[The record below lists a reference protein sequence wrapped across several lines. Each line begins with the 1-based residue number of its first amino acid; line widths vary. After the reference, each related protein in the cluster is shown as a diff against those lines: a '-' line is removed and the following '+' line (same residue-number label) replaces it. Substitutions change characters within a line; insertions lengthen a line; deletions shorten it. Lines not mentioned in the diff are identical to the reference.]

1 MKRKTILLQLF
12 IGLATIANAQSST
25 VCNQDGTVTFNYK
38 NDQAKDVQ
46 IDVQFAGRKPMTRD
60 AKTGLW
66 TVTLGP
72 AAPDMYPYC
81 FIVDGTSV
89 MDPLND
95 QYFPNEGFKNS
106 LLEIPGKESLP
117 HDIRPVPHG
126 KVEYIHYYSK
136 SLGATN
142 QAVVCLPPAYEK
154 NPQKKYPVFYL
165 ISGTTDTEEVY
176 YKVGRVNYILD
187 NLIAEGKAEEMIVV
201 LPYGN
206 PYKLLAAPPSAAS
219 GAPQTRFGGD
229 VFSLDLNNDLMPYVE
244 SHYRTINDAD
254 HRAIGGFSRG
264 GNQALYN
271 GLSHLDKFS
280 YLCSYSSF
288 TSTDIPGVYDNA
300 ADTNSKIRLFWLGV
314 GTDDFLY
321 GNARDYMAFLDD
333 HGIRSVK
340 EYTHDKYGHT
350 WMNAKYFLSKTL
362 PLLFKPEA
370 AEQAM
375 KEGKPAL
382 AATGKE
388 PQFTAGVMARLFP
401 RPIVSPEY
409 KYDSVIFRMK
419 APEAKEVKLAGETFG
434 RPITMQRDSDGVWS
448 AEVSEHIYE
457 AFTYYFLVDGTPVAD
472 PQNMY
477 LAPSKGF
484 KPSICNNPAAT
495 FNYATMADIE
505 HGVVSY
511 DLNNQTGRYRPAQGE
526 PAFCIRLV
534 PGKDDT
540 IESWFKIGG
549 ADVMA
554 DKFIAAKKL
563 PPFCIMTGC
572 EGNDACCHGK
582 DKSCDKKVYTIKA
595 DEYNTWPERRHALE
609 SLLDSL
615 ILQSAVR
622 GEASVNL
629 PLFQTK
635 YTADPSPLVV
645 GDRLFL
651 FTSHDASPED
661 IPDLNEKN
669 SAGFFMYDWL
679 LWSTTDMVNWTE
691 HGAVASL
698 KDIPWRSRE
707 NGAWAI
713 QTVERNGKYYLYAP
727 LHGHGIAVL
736 EADSPYGPF
745 KDPLGKPLVWDQ
757 SNWYDIDPSVYTDDD
772 GQAWLYWGNPHT
784 FYASLNDDMIS
795 LKGDVVKLPHIKHYQ
810 EGPWFYKR
818 SLTPNPSPKGEGS
831 KYYLAYASTC
841 CPEAL
846 GYAMSDSPTG
856 PWEWKNYIMRP
867 TLRDRGNHPGICD
880 FKGHSYIFGQSYDLM
895 HLDTFT
901 HHERRSVSA
910 AEITYNADGTI
921 QEVPY
926 WLDQEPL
933 KQLCWLDPYQ
943 RVEAETMAWGYGLK
957 SAKMGIPNTGVVAD
971 MPASTGK
978 RNMYIYDINDGEFI
992 KLRGVDFSN
1001 GAKRF
1006 YITAAATGSCQ
1017 VTLRLDNKQGPVV
1030 GTVALSKTGSVDKY
1044 RKFSCKVAG
1053 AEGVHDLYLCFSE
1066 STGDVRLDWW
1076 QFKK

>member
-1 MKRKTILLQLF
+1 M
-12 IGLATIANAQSST
+12 ATAQNI
-25 VCNQDGTVTFNYK
+25 CHEDGTVTFQYK
-38 NDQAKDVQ
+38 NDQAKEVMV
-46 IDVQFAGRKPMTRD
+46 DVQFAGRNAMTRD

-81 FIVDGTSV
+81 FIVDGVSV
-89 MDPLND
+89 MDPENP

-106 LLEIPGKESLP
+106 LLEIPASKGKLA
-117 HDIRPVPHG
+117 HDILDVPHG
-126 KVEYIHYYSK
+126 KLEYIHYYSK

-142 QAVVCLPPAYEK
+142 QAVVYLPPKYQENK
-154 NPQKKYPVFYL
+154 DKKYPVFYL

-187 NLIAEGKAEEMIVV
+187 NLLAEGKAEEMIVV

-206 PYKLLAAPPSAAS
+206 PYKLLPTPPSL
-219 GAPQTRFGGD
+219 GLGGMPQTMFGKD
-229 VFSLDLNNDLMPYVE
+229 VFSLDLTDDLMPYVE
-244 SHYRTINDAD
+244 QHYRTINDAD

-264 GNQALYN
+264 GNQGLSN
-271 GLSHLDKFS
+271 GLHNLDKFS

-288 TSTDIPGVYDNA
+288 TSTDIPGVYDHA
-300 ADTNSKIRLFWLGV
+300 AETNSKIHLFWLGV
-314 GTDDFLY
+314 GTDDFLF
-321 GNARDYMAFLDD
+321 GNARDYMEFLDKK
-333 HGIRSVK
+333 GIRSVK
-340 EYTHDKYGHT
+340 EFTHDKFGHT

-362 PLLFKPEA
+362 PLLFKPEV

-375 KEGKPAL
+375 KNGQPAP

-388 PQFTAGVMARLFP
+388 QQFTPGVMARLFP
-401 RPIVSPEY
+401 KPIISPEY
-409 KYDSVIFRMK
+409 KYDSVVFRMK
-419 APEAKEVKLAGETFG
+419 APDAKEVLLAAEIL
-434 RPITMQRDSDGVWS
+434 PKPKAMERDSDGIWS
-448 AEVSEHIYE
+448 TEIDEHIYE
-457 AFTYYFLVDGTPVAD
+457 AFTYYFIVDGTAVAD

-495 FNYATMADIE
+495 FNFMNMAEME

-511 DLNNQTGRYRPAQGE
+511 DLNENKACYQPAGGKPEFIIQL
-526 PAFCIRLV
+526 I

-540 IESWFKIGG
+540 MESWFKIGG

-563 PPFCIMTGC
+563 PPFCITTG
-572 EGNDACCHGK
+572 EAACCKGK
-582 DKSCDKKVYTIKA
+582 KCEKKVYTLKA
-595 DEYNTWPERRHALE
+595 DDYPNWPERRHALE
-609 SLLDSL
+609 SILDSL
-615 ILQSAVR
+615 MLQRAAK
-622 GEASVNL
+622 GEISLNL

-645 GDRLFL
+645 GDTLFL

-661 IPDLNEKN
+661 IPDVNEKS

-736 EADSPYGPF
+736 KADSPYGPF

-757 SNWYDIDPSVYTDDD
+757 SNWFDIDPSVYTDED
-772 GQAWLYWGNPHT
+772 GQAYLYWGNPHT
-784 FYASLNDDMIS
+784 FYAKLNDDMIS
-795 LKGDVVKLPHIKHYQ
+795 LKSEVTKLPHIKHYQ
-810 EGPWFYKR
+810 EGPWIYGR
-818 SLTPNPSPKGEGS
+818 RQGDRETGS
-831 KYYLAYASTC
+831 YKYYLAYASTC

-880 FKGHSYIFGQSYDLM
+880 FKGHSYVFGQSYDLM

-910 AEITYNADGTI
+910 TEITYNEDGTI

-926 WLDQEPL
+926 WLDQEPM
-933 KQLCWLDPYQ
+933 KQLCWLNPYQ

-957 SAKMGIPNTGVVAD
+957 SAKMGIENTGVVAE
-971 MPASTGK
+971 MPTSTGK
-978 RNMYIYDINDGEFI
+978 KNMYIFDINDGEFI
-992 KLRGVDFSN
+992 KLRGVDFGH
-1001 GAKRF
+1001 GAKKF
-1006 YITAAATGSCQ
+1006 NITAASTGSCK
-1017 VTLRLDNKQGPVV
+1017 VTLRLDGQDGPIV
-1030 GTVALSKTGSVDKY
+1030 GEAVISKTGSVEKY
-1044 RKFSCKVAG
+1044 KAFNAKVTNAS
-1053 AEGVHDLYLCFSE
+1053 GVHDLYLCFSNTAGE
-1066 STGDVRLDWW
+1066 TRLDWW
-1076 QFKK
+1076 KFEN